1 LANLRHTRFSSRGK
15 TTGAPK
21 ADDFLGS
28 SVVLGHAE
36 DIDDAPLQVRNRDL
50 LASVFDVPDAEER
63 PFRAPHG
70 TDDNALLGQDL
81 RLN

>member
-1 LANLRHTRFSSRGK
+1 M
-15 TTGAPK
+15 
-21 ADDFLGS
+21 DDFLGS

-81 RLN
+81 RPVSYTHLTLPTIYSV